1 MTSEME
7 RTAIVAPNA
16 PGGRSYSQAVGV
28 GRLCLRCWHRG
39 QNMETGTFP
48 AGIATQMEQAIKNIG
63 EVLAAADCR
72 LDDVVKVT
80 TYITPEAVRGGE
92 EAVLA
97 EEIYTR
103 AILCRAEACAIV
115 TEGGLPIPALP
126 QHQVDSV
133 SSTAV
138 TPGS

>member
-28 GRLCLRCWHRG
+28 GHFVFVAG
-39 QNMETGTFP
+39 TAGKNMETGTFP
-48 AGIATQMEQAIKNIG
+48 AGIAAQMEQAIKNIG

-80 TYITPEAVRGGE
+80 TYITPEAYVVDE

-103 AILCRAEACAIV
+103 AFSAEPKPARSSPRVA
-115 TEGGLPIPALP
+115 LPIPEALI
-126 QHQVDSV
+126 SIEAI
-133 SSTAV
+133 AV
-138 TPGS
+138 RPTS

>member
-28 GRLCLRCWHRG
+28 GDFVFVAG
-39 QNMETGTFP
+39 TAGKNMETGTFP
-48 AGIATQMEQAIKNIG
+48 AGIAAQMEQAIKNIG

-80 TYITPEAVRGGE
+80 TYITPEAYAVDE
-92 EAVLA
+92 EAVWPRRS
-97 EEIYTR
+97 TR
-103 AILCRAEACAIV
+103 AHS
-115 TEGGLPIPALP
+115 P
-126 QHQVDSV
+126 QSRSLRDRHRGWLYLFRR
-133 SSTAV
+133 
-138 TPGS
+138 P

>member
-28 GRLCLRCWHRG
+28 GDFVFVAG
-39 QNMETGTFP
+39 TAGKNMETGTFP
-48 AGIATQMEQAIKNIG
+48 AGIAAQMEQAIKNIG

-72 LDDVVKVT
+72 LDEVVKVT
-80 TYITPEAVRGGE
+80 TYITPEAYAVDE

-103 AILCRAEACAIV
+103 AFSCRAEACAIV
-115 TEGGLPIPALP
+115 TEGG
-126 QHQVDSV
+126 
-133 SSTAV
+133 STYSGGPDLDRGDRGQ
-138 TPGS
+138 TD